1 MSAAP
6 LSYLQAAGP
15 AAAPLTQLAWGLG
28 AVSVAVVVV
37 IGLALA
43 GAIWRRRPPVADPG
57 ALEAVGRPGRGLGWI
72 YVGLAI
78 SVPVLAVCTIW
89 VVVVL
94 AQVLH
99 PRHPPA
105 LTVQVTAHQWWW
117 EARYPDPAG
126 GRTFT
131 TANEI
136 HIPVGEPV
144 RFELLSPDVIHS
156 FWVPRLAGKM
166 DVIPGVKNVT
176 WLQAAAPGRYR
187 GQCAEYCGL
196 QHARMAFEVVA
207 DAPADFA
214 AWEARQVSPPAPT
227 GPPDVAAGAA
237 VFQSRCAACH
247 TVAGTPAGGIVGP
260 DLSHL
265 AGRATLAAG
274 LIPND
279 GRHLAA
285 WIADPQAIKPGVLM
299 PKVALSAPQLTQL
312 VAYLQSLK

>member
-1 MSAAP
+1 MTAAP

-15 AAAPLTQLAWGLG
+15 AAAPLTRLAWGLG
-28 AVSVAVVVV
+28 AVSVVVVLV

-43 GAIWRRRPPVADPG
+43 GAIWRRRPPAADPG

-78 SVPVLAVCTIW
+78 SVPVLAVCTVW

-99 PRHPPA
+99 PARPA
-105 LTVQVTAHQWWW
+105 TLTVQVTAHQWWW
-117 EARYPDPAG
+117 EVRYPDAAG

-136 HIPVGEPV
+136 HIPAGQPV
-144 RFELLSPDVIHS
+144 RVELLSPDVIHS

-166 DVIPGVKNVT
+166 DVIPGVRNVT
-176 WLQAAAPGRYR
+176 WMQAAAPGRYR

-214 AWEARQVSPPAPT
+214 AWRARQLSPPAPAAEA
-227 GPPDVAAGAA
+227 AAGAA
-237 VFQSRCAACH
+237 VFEARCAACH
-247 TVAGTPAGGIVGP
+247 TIAGTPAGGIVGP

-274 LIPND
+274 LMPND
-279 GRHLAA
+279 ARHLAA
-285 WIADPQAIKPGVLM
+285 WIADPQAVKPGVLM
-299 PKVALSAPQLTQL
+299 PRTGLSAGQLAEV